1 MSHCF
6 LTVLVTVSPALL
18 CCTSAHNFF
27 CNTPVPVSPCITSTV
42 LWQLQCTQFLPV
54 WNLTGVSAVLC
65 NLQNAQCLQI
75 VDLDKNVDKFGR
87 KKIGLVWRL
96 LCPQRLKLEVIGG
109 ECCFELK
116 LARQN
121 SWNLLKR
128 LKLKSYTWTCV
139 AQVFYGLKVQIK
151 LSCLSTINWNIEY
164 I

>member
-42 LWQLQCTQFLPV
+42 LWQQQCTQFLPV

-75 VDLDKNVDKFGR
+75 VDLDKNVDKFG
-87 KKIGLVWRL
+87 KIILSCL
-96 LCPQRLKLEVIGG
+96 AQRLKLEVIGG

-121 SWNLLKR
+121 S
-128 LKLKSYTWTCV
+128 
-139 AQVFYGLKVQIK
+139 
-151 LSCLSTINWNIEY
+151 
-164 I
+164 